1 MQEMDLHIIDR
12 YFQDMR
18 SIKTKKL
25 IFYCCNRIEKKLPD
39 GTITKFKE
47 YPWIAE
53 DEIIRDELCPW
64 HQEFYSFNPPFF
76 RVYDGPIQHRLVSLA
91 TKKISNES

>member
-64 HQEFYSFNPPFF
+64 HQEFYSFRPPFF
-76 RVYDGPIQHRLVSLA
+76 RRYDGPIQHKLVNLA
-91 TKKISNES
+91 KNKDIS